1 MISGEMRDTPI
12 QQSYSWSTAWG
23 EDQYGIWMEV
33 KIQGVTQRMRWIEL
47 GVFLMGSPPN
57 ERERFDDETQ
67 HEVEL
72 TQGFWLADTTC
83 TQELWQA
90 VMGNNPSC
98 YQGPK
103 RPVEYVKY
111 EDCRGFLDM
120 VNDSA
125 RHLQLRL
132 PTEAEWEYACRAR
145 TETPFWFGETINP
158 RQLNYDG
165 SCPYNGGE
173 WCLSWQETMEV
184 KALPPN
190 GWGLYQMHGNVRE
203 WCADWYG
210 PYEGGKV
217 VDPKGPPLGDR
228 RVLRGGSWFSRGRGC
243 RSAVRFARSPD
254 TREDNYGFRLS
265 RVR

>member
-1 MISGEMRDTPI
+1 MGDPSIPLP
-12 QQSYSWSTAWG
+12 YSWSTAWG
-23 EDQYGIWMEV
+23 EDRYGIWTEFQIHNV
-33 KIQGVTQRMRWIEL
+33 AQRMRWIEP

-57 ERERFDDETQ
+57 EPERFDDETQ

-98 YQGPK
+98 YKGPK
-103 RPVEYVKY
+103 RPVEYVNY

-125 RHLQLRL
+125 SHLQLRL

-158 RQLNYDG
+158 EQVNYDG
-165 SCPYNGGE
+165 FCPYNGGE
-173 WCLSWQETMEV
+173 SGLSWQETMEV

-210 PYEGGKV
+210 AYGGGKL
-217 VDPKGPPLGDR
+217 VDPQGPLVGDAR
-228 RVLRGGSWFSRGRGC
+228 ILRGGSWFSRGRGC
-243 RSAVRFARSPD
+243 RSAARLARSPS
-254 TREDNYGFRLS
+254 TREDNYGFRLA
-265 RVR
+265 RAQ

>member
-1 MISGEMRDTPI
+1 MRDTPV
-12 QQSYSWSTAWG
+12 QQPYSWSTAWG
-23 EDQYGIWMEV
+23 EDQYGIWMEIE
-33 KIQGVTQRMRWIEL
+33 IQGVAQRMRRIEP

-57 ERERFDDETQ
+57 EPERFDDETQ

-103 RPVEYVKY
+103 HPVEYVNY
-111 EDCRGFLDM
+111 DDCRAFLDR

-125 RHLQLRL
+125 SHLQLRL

-158 RQLNYDG
+158 RQVNYDG

-210 PYEGGKV
+210 PYKGGKV
-217 VDPKGPPLGDR
+217 VDPKGPPIGDR

-243 RSAVRFARSPD
+243 RSAVRFARSPN

-265 RVR
+265 RTR